1 MEDYWICKGVLQAK
15 GNFIGAPTEG
25 SSLQSNV
32 DPWDGA
38 PIPPRRPPPG
48 QYRAESRAQ
57 YNIIAYSV
65 AIVFISLFTLT
76 RLYLRAFSKRMK
88 WGLDDWLML
97 VAFVGICSVI
107 YGGAGHHMYDITYHE
122 FRMYK
127 IIGAV
132 QSFTFFLAVSTLKM
146 SIVAFNMRLTGLTSR
161 GWMIIHWT
169 FFACMVVFATLAV
182 FLNAFGVRPPRARF
196 DLVYAG
202 QMDTLPVPFINNK
215 VWLHVLSAIHVL
227 SDILLLSFFGI
238 VLWKLQMSI
247 AVKCRLLMVLAVG
260 LLSFVAAIKVQTDH
274 IRYTTDHTWN
284 FSKQMSWTLVDLTS
298 GVIAASLPI
307 LSTLFLNAFNTIK
320 GSFRSYTGG
329 TSAHTGASSSV
340 PHARFADST
349 PMADISIYA
358 VTPGWEKPF
367 GHVEEKEAWTTRKT
381 VRHDKEG

>member
-1 MEDYWICKGVLQAK
+1 
-15 GNFIGAPTEG
+15 
-25 SSLQSNV
+25 
-32 DPWDGA
+32 
-38 PIPPRRPPPG
+38 
-48 QYRAESRAQ
+48 
-57 YNIIAYSV
+57 
-65 AIVFISLFTLT
+65 
-76 RLYLRAFSKRMK
+76 
-88 WGLDDWLML
+88 
-97 VAFVGICSVI
+97 
-107 YGGAGHHMYDITYHE
+107 MYDITYHE

-132 QSFTFFLAVSTLKM
+132 QSFTFFLAVATLKM

-169 FFACMVVFATLAV
+169 FFACMVVFAILAV

-215 VWLHVLSAIHVL
+215 VWLHVLSAIHVI

-274 IRYTTDHTWN
+274 IRYTTDHTCMYSSPSASNGLFPDSRPCANWCLSPAGN
-284 FSKQMSWTLVDLTS
+284 FSKQMSWTLVDLTA

-349 PMADISIYA
+349 PSQRRRRPGESLLSPTVHSNESRHDAIEMVPVADSSIYA

-367 GHVEEKEAWTTRKT
+367 GHVEDKEAWTTRKT
-381 VRHDKEG
+381 VRHDKEGYEDQHGVPKHNI